1 MTPAMT
7 ATTRP
12 TQRFLAPEVVQTSAM
27 DCGPATLK
35 CLLEGFGVAA
45 SYGRLREACQTDV
58 DGTSIDT
65 IEDVAQQLGLHAEQL
80 LLPEDHLLLPAAEA
94 LPALVVARLPSG
106 APHFVVAWNCVGT
119 FVQVMDPAH
128 GRRWLTQQQFLAML
142 HPHSLLLSTTAW
154 RDWALTAGFQ
164 APLHTRLTQL
174 VGSAPEAQT
183 LLESAAADPTWRSLA
198 GLDAAARMAA
208 TLARARA
215 LQRGPELHRFL
226 ASLLQQVQHSGDT
239 DLRSLI
245 PARYWRAHP
254 AQTPDD
260 SLVLSGAVIVRV
272 RGRLE
277 RTAGQP
283 LPSPDSPSPDR
294 PLSPQLAAALT
305 EAPIHP
311 LSELWRIIRSD
322 GLWTPAAVGVALPL
336 ASAAVLIEAFLLRGL
351 IQIGSRPELAGTQQM
366 LWLAVPLFAVVMLLL
381 EIPIAAATLHMG
393 RHLETRLRI
402 ALLAKMPRLN
412 HRYFHS
418 RLLSDLAGHAHS
430 LRSIRTAPELGIRLL
445 RTGFQLLLT
454 TLGLVLLSPASLLP
468 ALLAAATALVGSWLT
483 QPLLNELGARVSTQ
497 SSVLS
502 RFYLDGLL
510 GLVPLRA
517 HGAERALRSGHEER
531 LVAWMRASL
540 HYFDLAT
547 LFHAGQTLLSTLCT
561 IWIVLAYLTY
571 NGEVDGVLLLLYWA
585 LTLPTLATT
594 LADLTRQYPHHHT
607 RMIRLTEP
615 LRAPDEEANSPAAQ
629 PARPIDTIPAA
640 LEPLT
645 GVAVHLHAASVT
657 AGGHSI
663 LHNVTLT
670 LQSNEHVAIAGA
682 SGAGKSTLAGLLLG
696 WHRPISGSV
705 QIDGNELTPATL
717 PALRRTTAWIDPA
730 VQLWNRSL
738 LENLRYGNLTDRAPL
753 SDILELADLY
763 RLIERLPNGL
773 QSPLGEGGALLSGG
787 EGQRVRLG
795 RALFR
800 PGVRLA
806 ILDEPFRGLDR
817 SQRRELLTRA
827 RQHWRQSTLICITHD
842 ISETRSFDRVL
853 VVDQGRIVEDDRPA
867 ALAARPDSHYSA
879 LLAAEQAVR
888 TTLWEGAAW
897 RRLWIEEGRL
907 QEAPPS
913 THPRPAN

>member
-1 MTPAMT
+1 MT

-12 TQRFLAPEVVQTSAM
+12 SQRFLAPEVVQTSTM

-80 LLPEDHLLLPAAEA
+80 LLPEDHLLLPVAEA

-106 APHFVVAWNCVGT
+106 APHFVVVWNCVGT

-128 GRRWLTQQQFLAML
+128 GRRWLTQQQLLAML
-142 HPHSLLLSTTAW
+142 HLHSLLLPTTAW

-164 APLHTRLTQL
+164 APLRARLTQL
-174 VGSAPEAQT
+174 VGSAPQAQI
-183 LLESAAADPTWRSLA
+183 LLDSAATDPTWRSLA

-208 TLARARA
+208 TLTRARA
-215 LQRGPELHRFL
+215 LQRGPELQRFL
-226 ASLLQQVQHSGDT
+226 TSLLQQVQQSGDT

-254 AQTPDD
+254 THTPDD

-283 LPSPDSPSPDR
+283 PPSPDSPAPHI

-305 EAPIHP
+305 EPPIHP

-322 GLWTPAAVGVALPL
+322 GLWTPATVGLALPL

-351 IQIGSRPELAGTQQM
+351 IQIGSQPDLAGTQQA

-381 EIPIAAATLHMG
+381 EIPIAAATLQMG
-393 RHLETRLRI
+393 RHLEIRLRV
-402 ALLAKMPRLN
+402 ALLEKMPRLN

-430 LRSIRTAPELGIRLL
+430 LRSIRTAPELGVRLL
-445 RTGFQLLLT
+445 RTGFQLILT

-468 ALLAAATALVGSWLT
+468 AVLAAATALVGNWLA
-483 QPLLNELGARVSTQ
+483 QPLLNEVGARVSTQ
-497 SSVLS
+497 TSVLS

-517 HGAERALRSGHEER
+517 HGAEKSLRSGHEEHI
-531 LVAWMRASL
+531 VAWMRASL
-540 HYFDLAT
+540 HYFDLTT
-547 LFHAGQTLLSTLCT
+547 LFHAGQTLFSTLCT
-561 IWIVLAYLTY
+561 IWIVLAYLTD
-571 NGEVDGVLLLLYWA
+571 NGEVSGVLLVLYWA
-585 LTLPTLATT
+585 LTLPILSTT
-594 LADLTRQYPHHHT
+594 LAELTRQYPHHHT
-607 RMIRLTEP
+607 RMVRLTEP
-615 LRAPDEEANSPAAQ
+615 LRAPDEEAGSLAAQ
-629 PARPIDTIPAA
+629 PTSPTEKIPATPN
-640 LEPLT
+640 PLP
-645 GVAVHLHAASVT
+645 GVAVHLHEASVT

-670 LQSNEHVAIAGA
+670 LQSNEHVAVAGA

-730 VQLWNRSL
+730 VQLLNRSL
-738 LENLRYGNLTDRAPL
+738 LENLRYGNLADTAPL

-763 RLIERLPNGL
+763 QLIERLPNGL
-773 QSPLGEGGALLSGG
+773 QSSLGEGGALVSGG

-853 VVDQGRIVEDDRPA
+853 VVDQGRIVEDDTPA
-867 ALAARPDSHYSA
+867 ALAARPDSHYSK

-888 TTLWEGAAW
+888 TTLWEGAEW
-897 RRLWIEEGRL
+897 RHLWIEEGRL
-907 QEAPPS
+907 QEMPPA
-913 THPRPAN
+913 THQYRPN